1 MHGYPSIDHPFHQS
15 TPIMSRIPI
24 ASQLTMPRKFWHQ
37 LLRHP
42 LISFSNAATSAS
54 ICILPTS
61 ITRYHRAISLFGVFL
76 ISALMHSLTDIQYRR
91 YGLTGTFPMLR
102 FFAASFAALVL
113 EMAWIR
119 VYRFWRIKIG
129 KGYNRLYNEVNI
141 LPGRVIPGLSVER
154 IVGYVWVAVWM
165 CSLTPSLVYPPLRA
179 LEHKASLLLQ

>member
-1 MHGYPSIDHPFHQS
+1 
-15 TPIMSRIPI
+15 
-24 ASQLTMPRKFWHQ
+24 MPRKFWHQ

-54 ICILPTS
+54 TRVLPTS
-61 ITRYHRAISLFGVFL
+61 ISRYHRAISLFGIFL
-76 ISALMHSLTDIQYRR
+76 TSALMHSLTDIQYKR
-91 YGLTGTFPMLR
+91 YGLTDTFPMLR

-119 VYRFWRIKIG
+119 VYRAWRGKVG
-129 KGYNRLYNEVNI
+129 KGFNRLFNEVDS

-154 IVGYVWVAVWM
+154 IVGYVWVVVWV